1 MFAANTISC
10 NRPRSGQTSATLCL
24 VRARSLFARVVPGVA
39 FFALLVAEAS
49 ADFNAGSRRPR
60 PRPQLGPG
68 PARPPGPAVPHRPTS
83 PPDAKGQIPRY
94 AAIVLA
100 QPGAAFPLQR
110 LAQLYRERDGN
121 LEKAIAEFLARSNVT
136 GDDQYT
142 VTLALAGLYRL
153 DGDIDKAKAAFEKAI
168 AQKPNDPAGHLALA
182 RTFHDR
188 GDLGNAR
195 TAYERALEKQS
206 AAVDREQTVRTLMT
220 IVLDLK
226 DFTAAKTFHDSLVKM
241 QPRNLFLKAEL
252 GRELYNRNEFERA
265 ATELEGLVS
274 AASGDNRAL
283 APALKDWGR
292 ALAKAGKRDKALT
305 ALKRG
310 LSVAGADA
318 AVRTEIF
325 ETIAEIYRASQQLA
339 ELVRL
344 LESEHPS
351 DFARLALLGGLYD
364 ETGDADRAIATY
376 RKALA
381 VNPKHTDL
389 HVRMVRLLQAAG
401 KLDEAIREYEGLIR
415 ASKNNPTFVFELCE
429 VLLQRGE
436 REKALRELTGL
447 ESRLGTDED
456 NLARL
461 ADFYGKIEE
470 TDRSLRILQRLA
482 QMSNNDPAHLV
493 DLGDRYFQDGK
504 KDLAVQTWKRI
515 LTAITPRALAL
526 AALGEVYVE
535 HDMGRE
541 GVATLREA
549 VSLDP
554 KSIVYKKQLAAALEH
569 SKGYA
574 EARNLYLELITIAR
588 DKQDRLLARE
598 ARSRLVLLW
607 SLEHLLES
615 QIAPLTALF
624 SASPG
629 DVEAGRTLAEVY
641 NYLKRPAEAEGTLK
655 KLTDLVPGDADAL
668 LGLER
673 VYSQTGKL
681 DQAILVLEKLVKLDP
696 KLARDSYQRM
706 AQYATKLFRED
717 DAIRYAAKAVELNP
731 EDAEGHRRLGDMY
744 RARRDDEKAIFAY
757 RAALAKNARLFP
769 VYFQLA
775 ELFLVKGQ
783 IDDADRLFRQVVR
796 SSPDEDFVARAA
808 RASMQIHMGN
818 ATLEALEQDL
828 LPLTIANPRKLLY
841 RKLLL
846 DIYGSLTF
854 ELVQRAR
861 FGSPTDAMAAR
872 NTLASIGARAI
883 KPLLDALLDN
893 EGGQQRTA
901 IEALGFVSNRNAAVP
916 LFTYATSNA
925 DQGLRVKAMAAA
937 ATLASPDLLPR
948 LEELFAGK
956 LDGKHEGATRAI
968 LPAATWAVARSNDR
982 RAMPLLTKL
991 QTHENTEVRA
1001 IATVGL
1007 SLLGDDKTVST
1018 LGELALD
1025 PSAEKNVRIAALLGL
1040 AARTPAKLG
1049 KLANR
1054 FSQHQD
1060 PIVRSLF
1067 LGLYAQT
1074 EPSVRS
1080 SLLDGLL
1087 VDFVMGDREAS
1098 LRALSEA
1105 LRTDDT
1111 VTPLLPRLRSAA
1123 LTSIEL
1129 HSPAELARIAL
1140 PNSISAREALPR
1152 LLQHHRAAFTAA
1164 CAKGLAATNAEATLA
1179 LLDEASH
1186 QEDAAFQSRLGETL
1200 AQLGGSIAKHT
1211 NSGSSNARAAAY
1223 RLLTRATENRDAAD
1237 ALVKGLAVRS
1247 EAASLLIESMPAPL
1261 PLVAEAPIER
1271 LVTSD
1276 PRWEIRRL
1284 AALAL
1289 AKHAGGR
1296 REEIAQTLAR
1306 SAKEDPF
1313 AIVRD
1318 AALQALSTLDHA
1330 QARKLAT
1337 LLAVSD
1343 PEPKVRARAATILEK
1358 L

>member
-1 MFAANTISC
+1 M
-10 NRPRSGQTSATLCL
+10 
-24 VRARSLFARVVPGVA
+24 VPGLI
-39 FFALLVAEAS
+39 ALAVLSGDAA
-49 ADFNAGSRRPR
+49 ADFAPGSRRPR
-60 PRPQLGPG
+60 PPGPG
-68 PARPPGPAVPHRPTS
+68 RHPGQQVPHRPTGV
-83 PPDAKGQIPRY
+83 PPDTKGQIPRFV
-94 AAIVLA
+94 AIVLA
-100 QPGAAFPLQR
+100 QPGAVFPLQR

-121 LEKAIAEFLARSNVT
+121 LEKALAEFSARSNVT
-136 GDDQYT
+136 GDDQYA
-142 VTLALAGLYRL
+142 VTLALAGLHRL
-153 DGDIDKAKAAFEKAI
+153 DGDIEKARAAFERAI

-182 RTFHDR
+182 RALHDR
-188 GDLGNAR
+188 GDLASAR
-195 TAYERALEKQS
+195 GAYERALEKQTV
-206 AAVDREQTVRTLMT
+206 AVDREQTLRTLMT

-226 DFTAAKTFHDSLVKM
+226 DFTAAKTFHDTLVKL
-241 QPRNLFLKAEL
+241 QPQNLFLKAEL

-265 ATELEGLVS
+265 SVELEGLV
-274 AASGDNRAL
+274 AAAAGDNRAL

-292 ALAKAGKRDKALT
+292 SLAKAGKRDKALG

-339 ELVRL
+339 ELIQL

-376 RKALA
+376 RRALG
-381 VNPKHTDL
+381 VNPRHTDL

-401 KLDEAIREYEGLIR
+401 KLDDAIREYEGLIR
-415 ASKNNPTFVFELCE
+415 ASKSNPTFVFELCE

-436 REKALRELTGL
+436 REKALRELSSL
-447 ESRLGTDED
+447 ESRLGNDED

-541 GVATLREA
+541 GVAALREA

-554 KSIVYKKQLAAALEH
+554 KSLAYKKQLAAALEH

-574 EARNLYLELITIAR
+574 EARILYLELISIAR

-607 SLEHLLES
+607 SLEHLLEA
-615 QIAPLTALF
+615 QIQPLMTLF
-624 SASPG
+624 AATPP
-629 DVEAGRTLAEVY
+629 DVEAGRTLGEVF
-641 NYLKRPAEAEGTLK
+641 NYLKRPSEAENILR
-655 KLTDLVPGDADAL
+655 KLTELVPGDADAL

-681 DQAILVLEKLVKLDP
+681 EQAILVLEKLVKLDP

-744 RARRDDEKAIFAY
+744 RARRDDEKAIFSY
-757 RAALAKNARLFP
+757 RAALSKNARLFP

-775 ELFLVKGQ
+775 DLFLIKGHV
-783 IDDADRLFRQVVR
+783 DDADRLFRQVVR

-808 RASMQIHMGN
+808 RASMQIHMGSG
-818 ATLEALEQDL
+818 TLETLEQDL

-861 FGSPTDAMAAR
+861 FGSPADAIEAR
-872 NTLASIGARAI
+872 RTLAGIGARAI

-901 IEALGFVSNRNAAVP
+901 IEALGFVSNRNAAIP
-916 LFTYATSNA
+916 LFTYATGNA
-925 DQGLRVKAMAAA
+925 DQALRVKAMASA

-948 LEELFAGK
+948 LEGLFAGK
-956 LDGKHEGATRAI
+956 IDVKHEGATRAI
-968 LPAATWAVARSNDR
+968 LPAAAWAVARSNDR
-982 RAMPLLTKL
+982 RALPLLAKL
-991 QTHENTEVRA
+991 QSHESAEVRA
-1001 IATVGL
+1001 IATIGL
-1007 SLLGDDKTVST
+1007 SLLGDEKAVST
-1018 LGELALD
+1018 MGDLALD
-1025 PSAEKNVRIAALLGL
+1025 PSAEKNVRVAALLGF
-1040 AARTPAKLG
+1040 AARSPSKLG
-1049 KLANR
+1049 KLAGR
-1054 FSQHQD
+1054 IFQQQD
-1060 PIVRSLF
+1060 PLVRSLY
-1067 LGLYAQT
+1067 LGLYAQA
-1074 EPSVRS
+1074 EPAARTT
-1080 SLLDGLL
+1080 LLQPLL
-1087 VDFVMGDREAS
+1087 ADFVFGEREAS
-1098 LRALSEA
+1098 ARALYEV
-1105 LRTDDT
+1105 LRGDSTA
-1111 VTPLLPRLRSAA
+1111 TPLLPKLRAA
-1123 LTSIEL
+1123 VMASLEL
-1129 HSPAELARIAL
+1129 HSVTDLTKLAL
-1140 PNSISAREALPR
+1140 PTALSTREAIPR
-1152 LLQHHRAAFTAA
+1152 LLETHQVAFARA
-1164 CAKGLAATNAEATLA
+1164 CAEGLETRNPEATLS

-1186 QEDAAFQSRLGETL
+1186 MQEDTAFQSRLGETL
-1200 AQLGGSIAKHT
+1200 ASLPNLAKYAETGSAT
-1211 NSGSSNARAAAY
+1211 TRAATY
-1223 RLLTRATENRDAAD
+1223 RLLTRATASPASAA

-1247 EAASLLIESMPAPL
+1247 EAAPILIESMPSPM
-1261 PLVAEAPIER
+1261 PQVAEGPLEQLLA
-1271 LVTSD
+1271 SD

-1289 AKHAGGR
+1289 AKHAGTR
-1296 REEIAQTLAR
+1296 REELSQTLAR
-1306 SAKEDPF
+1306 AAKEDPF

-1318 AALQALSTLDHA
+1318 AALQTLETLDH
-1330 QARKLAT
+1330 QEARKLAT
-1337 LLAVSD
+1337 LLATTD
-1343 PEPKVRARAATILEK
+1343 PEPMVRERATAILEK
-1358 L
+1358 P